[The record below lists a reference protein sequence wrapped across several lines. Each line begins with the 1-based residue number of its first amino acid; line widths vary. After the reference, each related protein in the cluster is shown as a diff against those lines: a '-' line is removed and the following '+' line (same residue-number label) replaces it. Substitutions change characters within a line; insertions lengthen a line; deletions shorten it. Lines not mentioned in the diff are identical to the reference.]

1 MIIDAGVFIG
11 LNNPAQ
17 REVIV
22 ALIQR
27 LHDREATLHTTE
39 TVLAQAWRNPARQVA
54 MTRLVKAMNLLP
66 FGDARA
72 IGVRCAEAGTSD
84 VVGASLAGWSTVLD
98 ETILTTGPN
107 DMAAL
112 NARHVTL

>member
-11 LNNPAQ
+11 LDNPAQ

-39 TVLAQAWRNPARQVA
+39 TVLAQAWRDPARQVA

-84 VVGASLAGWSTVLD
+84 VVAASLAVWATVLD
-98 ETILTTGPN
+98 EKILTTDPD

-112 NARHVTL
+112 NATHVTL

>member
-1 MIIDAGVFIG
+1 MIIDAGVFTG
-11 LNNPAQ
+11 LDNPAE

-39 TVLAQAWRNPARQVA
+39 TVLAQAWRDPARQAA

-72 IGVRCAEAGTSD
+72 IGVRCAEAGTRD
-84 VVGASLAGWSTVLD
+84 VVDASLAVWATVLN
-98 ETILTTGPN
+98 EKILTTDPD

-112 NARHVTL
+112 NATHVTL